1 MPPHPDP
8 TLSYRIT
15 IRNFIGIT
23 LMTVLIFV
31 IGGVIVV
38 RLDPSIFTKERA
50 LLDNLLWFSLLASVG
65 VLASTGYVLASRTA
79 MGWAIIG
86 LTRPEARWV
95 LIAVSVAA
103 ALFFAGE
110 RLDALMGFGIM
121 ESTRASY
128 AATLESEVGL
138 IGLMAVLAIIL
149 PISLEIYFRG
159 VLFNFLRPMLGLEAA
174 IGVSALVYGLLF
186 FNPSIPVYMAYGV
199 VQGAVFCLLFVR
211 SGSLWTAIVANGTL
225 SALTIAKVAWA

>member
-1 MPPHPDP
+1 MPPQPDP
-8 TLSYRIT
+8 ALPYRIT

-50 LLDNLLWFSLLASVG
+50 VLDNLLWFSLLASVG

-95 LIAVSVAA
+95 LIGVSAAA

-110 RLDALMGFGIM
+110 RLDALMGLGIM
-121 ESTRASY
+121 EGTRASY

-174 IGVSALVYGLLF
+174 IGVSALAYALLF
-186 FNPSIPVYMAYGV
+186 FNPKIPVYMAYGV
-199 VQGAVFCLLFVR
+199 VHGAVFCLLFVR

-225 SALTIAKVAWA
+225 AALTVAKVAWA

>member
-8 TLSYRIT
+8 ALPYRIT

-38 RLDPSIFTKERA
+38 RLDPSIFTEERA
-50 LLDNLLWFSLLASVG
+50 VLDNLLWFSLLASVG

-95 LIAVSVAA
+95 LIAVATAA

-110 RLDALMGFGIM
+110 RLDALMGLGIM
-121 ESTRASY
+121 EGNREKY
-128 AATLESEVGL
+128 ATALKTQ
-138 IGLMAVLAIIL
+138 IGLLELFAVWALVL
-149 PISLEIYFRG
+149 PIPLEIYFRG
-159 VLFNFLRPMLGLEAA
+159 VLFNFLRGMWGMELA
-174 IGVSALVYGLLF
+174 IGLSAMTYGLLF
-186 FNPSIPVYMAYGV
+186 FNPQIPVSVAYGIIH
-199 VQGAVFCLLFVR
+199 GAVFCVLFAR
-211 SGSLWTAIVANGTL
+211 SGSLWTAIIANGTL
-225 SALTIAKVAWA
+225 GALTMAKIAWA

>member
-8 TLSYRIT
+8 ALPYRIT

-38 RLDPSIFTKERA
+38 RLDPSIFTEERA

-95 LIAVSVAA
+95 LIGVSTAA

-110 RLDALMGFGIM
+110 RLDALMGLGIM
-121 ESTRASY
+121 EGTRASY

-138 IGLMAVLAIIL
+138 IGLMVVLAIIL

-174 IGVSALVYGLLF
+174 IGVSALAYALLF
-186 FNPSIPVYMAYGV
+186 FNPMVPVYMAYGV
-199 VQGAVFCLLFVR
+199 VHGAVFCVLFVR

-225 SALTIAKVAWA
+225 AALTVAKVAWA

>member
-186 FNPSIPVYMAYGV
+186 FNPSIPVYMAYSV

>member
-128 AATLESEVGL
+128 APTLESEVGL

-186 FNPSIPVYMAYGV
+186 FNPSIPVYMAYSV

>member
-23 LMTVLIFV
+23 LMSVLIFV

-174 IGVSALVYGLLF
+174 IGVSALIYGLLF
-186 FNPSIPVYMAYGV
+186 FNPSIPVYMAYSV

>member
-8 TLSYRIT
+8 ALPYRIT

-50 LLDNLLWFSLLASVG
+50 VLDNLLWFSLLASVG

-95 LIAVSVAA
+95 LIAVSAAA

-110 RLDALMGFGIM
+110 RLDALMGLGIM
-121 ESTRASY
+121 EGTRASY
-128 AATLESEVGL
+128 GATLESEVGL

-174 IGVSALVYGLLF
+174 IGVSALAYALLF
-186 FNPSIPVYMAYGV
+186 FNPMVPVYMAYGV
-199 VQGAVFCLLFVR
+199 VHGVVFCLLFVR

-225 SALTIAKVAWA
+225 AALTVAKVAWA

>member
-50 LLDNLLWFSLLASVG
+50 VLDNLLWFSLLASVG

-110 RLDALMGFGIM
+110 RLDALMGLGII
-121 ESTRASY
+121 EGTRASY

-174 IGVSALVYGLLF
+174 IGVSALAYALLF
-186 FNPSIPVYMAYGV
+186 FNPMIPVYMAYGV
-199 VQGAVFCLLFVR
+199 VHGAVFCVLFVR

-225 SALTIAKVAWA
+225 AALTVAKVAWA

>member
-31 IGGVIVV
+31 IGGIIVV

-79 MGWAIIG
+79 MGWGIIG

>member
-23 LMTVLIFV
+23 LMSVLIFV

>member
-31 IGGVIVV
+31 IGGIIVV

-225 SALTIAKVAWA
+225 SALTVAKVAWA

>member
-31 IGGVIVV
+31 IGGIIVV

-128 AATLESEVGL
+128 AATLKSEVGL

-225 SALTIAKVAWA
+225 SALTVAKVAWA

>member
-23 LMTVLIFV
+23 LMSVLIFV

-186 FNPSIPVYMAYGV
+186 FNPSIPVYMAYSV

>member
-31 IGGVIVV
+31 IGGIIVV

-79 MGWAIIG
+79 MGWGIIG

-128 AATLESEVGL
+128 AATLKSEVGL

-225 SALTIAKVAWA
+225 AALTVAKVAWA

>member
-23 LMTVLIFV
+23 LMSVLIFV

-174 IGVSALVYGLLF
+174 IGVSA
-186 FNPSIPVYMAYGV
+186 
-199 VQGAVFCLLFVR
+199 
-211 SGSLWTAIVANGTL
+211 
-225 SALTIAKVAWA
+225 

>member
-31 IGGVIVV
+31 IGGIIVV

-186 FNPSIPVYMAYGV
+186 FNPSIPVYMAYSV